1 MHSATIDDCIQYG
14 GATVVPLPAGRIGS
28 VGKGGESVLL
38 DDLGFL
44 LARASAVGV
53 AAGNDSLQPLGLTV
67 RAFATLTLAVEH
79 DGITQRGISDFL
91 RLDPS
96 RVVAIV
102 DDLENRGLVS
112 RLVGRGDRRM
122 KAVVATPAGHA
133 LFRRAVAATRKG
145 ERDVFQGLTPE
156 ARTEAIRVLR
166 RLAFPDEE

>member
-1 MHSATIDDCIQYG
+1 M
-14 GATVVPLPAGRIGS
+14 
-28 VGKGGESVLL
+28 GKGGESVLL
-38 DDLGFL
+38 DDIAFL
-44 LARASAVGV
+44 LARASAAGI

-79 DGITQRGISDFL
+79 DGITQRGISEFL

-102 DDLENRGLVS
+102 DDLENRGFVS

-122 KAVVATPAGHA
+122 KIVVATPAGHA
-133 LFRRAVAATRKG
+133 LFKQAVAATRAG
-145 ERDVFQGLTPE
+145 ERDLFQRLTPE

-166 RLAFPDEE
+166 QLAFPDDG

>member
-1 MHSATIDDCIQYG
+1 M
-14 GATVVPLPAGRIGS
+14 
-28 VGKGGESVLL
+28 GKGGESVLL
-38 DDLGFL
+38 DDIGFL
-44 LARASAVGV
+44 LARASAAGV

-67 RAFATLTLAVEH
+67 RAFATLSLAVEH

-102 DDLENRGLVS
+102 DDLESRGFVS

-122 KAVVATPAGHA
+122 KVVVATPTGQT
-133 LFRRAVAATRKG
+133 LFRQAVAATREA
-145 ERDVFQGLTPE
+145 ERDVFQRLTPE

-166 RLAFPDEE
+166 LLAFPDDR

>member
-1 MHSATIDDCIQYG
+1 
-14 GATVVPLPAGRIGS
+14 

-38 DDLGFL
+38 DDIAFL
-44 LARASAVGV
+44 LARASAAGV

-79 DGITQRGISDFL
+79 DDITQRGISDFL

-102 DDLENRGLVS
+102 DDLENRGFVS
-112 RLVGRGDRRM
+112 RLVGHGDRRM
-122 KAVVATPAGHA
+122 KVVVATPAGHA
-133 LFRRAVAATRKG
+133 LFRQAMAATREA

-166 RLAFPDEE
+166 LLAFPDEG

>member
-1 MHSATIDDCIQYG
+1 M
-14 GATVVPLPAGRIGS
+14 
-28 VGKGGESVLL
+28 GKGGESVLL
-38 DDLGFL
+38 DDIAFL
-44 LARASAVGV
+44 LARASAAGV

-102 DDLENRGLVS
+102 DDLENRGFVS
-112 RLVGRGDRRM
+112 RLIGRGDRRM
-122 KAVVATPAGHA
+122 KVVVATPAGHA
-133 LFRRAVAATRKG
+133 LFRHALAATR
-145 ERDVFQGLTPE
+145 EAQRDAFQRLTPE

-166 RLAFPDEE
+166 LLAFPDEG

>member
-1 MHSATIDDCIQYG
+1 
-14 GATVVPLPAGRIGS
+14 

-38 DDLGFL
+38 DDIAFL
-44 LARASAVGV
+44 LARASAAGI
-53 AAGNDSLQPLGLTV
+53 AAGNDALQPLGLTV

-102 DDLENRGLVS
+102 DDLENRGLVT

-122 KAVVATPAGHA
+122 KVVVATRAGHA
-133 LFRRAVAATRKG
+133 LFRQALAATR
-145 ERDVFQGLTPE
+145 EAEQGLFERLTPD
-156 ARTEAIRVLR
+156 ARADAIRVLR
-166 RLAFPDEE
+166 LLAFPAEG